1 MLVEYTKHKNIFY
14 EIFGVGQLDNFQGCL
29 IFLDRHKVKKKN
41 LRGKSL
47 VDCVLDTIFIYVL
60 VYFFLKMAFNMVTNM
75 VFFVYVLK
83 EHRII
88 PNSYT

>member
-14 EIFGVGQLDNFQGCL
+14 EIFGVGQLDNIQGCL
-29 IFLDRHKVKKKN
+29 IFLNRHKVKKK

-60 VYFFLKMAFNMVTNM
+60 VHFFFKMAFNMVTNM
-75 VFFVYVLK
+75 VFVVYGVK

>member
-1 MLVEYTKHKNIFY
+1 MLVEYTEHKNIFY

-29 IFLDRHKVKKKN
+29 IFLNRQSKKK

-60 VYFFLKMAFNMVTNM
+60 VHFFYKMVFNMVTT
-75 VFFVYVLK
+75 L
-83 EHRII
+83 IWC
-88 PNSYT
+88 